1 MSGTGDD
8 LGPWATEAEL
18 ERYFADPGPDPE
30 EARLAQAVRDAEWD
44 GDGTPEQQAAH
55 DAACVA
61 LRDHRAR
68 NAPYEPP
75 STSENVAGAVFGA
88 VTITAEGGAS

>member
-1 MSGTGDD
+1 MSG
-8 LGPWATEAEL
+8 
-18 ERYFADPGPDPE
+18 E
-30 EARLAQAVRDAEWD
+30 EGRLAAAVRDAEWE
-44 GDGTPEQQAAH
+44 GDGTPEQRAAH

-68 NAPYEPP
+68 SAPYEAP

-88 VTITAEGGAS
+88 VTITAEGAE